1 MMTRRTRFTP
11 KLGIVCLL
19 MLVVVAA
26 CGNKTGQVFSGS
38 NSAPAILQP
47 AGGSQFDPQGEQ
59 IDQGLQD
66 LENDLNSVDMLND
79 FK

>member
-1 MMTRRTRFTP
+1 MMRRTRFTP

-19 MLVVVAA
+19 MLVFAAA
-26 CGNKTGQVFSGS
+26 CGNQTGQTLSGS

-47 AGGSQFDPQGEQ
+47 ANASQIDLPGEQ
-59 IDQGLQD
+59 IDRGLQD
-66 LENDLNSVDMLND
+66 LEDDLNSVDTLND